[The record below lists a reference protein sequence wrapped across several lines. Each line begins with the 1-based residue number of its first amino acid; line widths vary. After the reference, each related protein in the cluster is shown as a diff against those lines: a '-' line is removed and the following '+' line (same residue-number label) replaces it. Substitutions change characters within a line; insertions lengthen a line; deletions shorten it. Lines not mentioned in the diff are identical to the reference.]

1 MDRPADA
8 KYTKTHEWVKVEGDI
23 GVVGL
28 TDYAV
33 EHLSDL
39 VYVELPPV
47 GTQTTQNEAFGEIES
62 VKAVV
67 DLNSPISGE
76 ITEIN
81 EGLPDQLELL
91 SDDTFGAGWMIKV
104 KMSDAAELE
113 TLMDLVEVHLG
124 RLQLLLAIGVDERVL
139 HDLEEPRL
147 EVGALGETG
156 VVLVRLEVGL
166 LDEVLGVFYRAGH
179 AQGALVELVAVR

>member
-23 GVVGL
+23 ATAGI

-47 GTQTTQNEAFGEIES
+47 GTQVKHNEAFGEIES
-62 VKAVV
+62 VKAVI
-67 DLNSPISGE
+67 DLNSPVTGE

-81 EGLPDQLELL
+81 ESLPDQLELL
-91 SDDTFGAGWMIKV
+91 SDDTYSAGWMIKI
-104 KMSDAAELE
+104 KMSSADELE
-113 TLMDLVEVHLG
+113 NLMDLDAYNKFCET
-124 RLQLLLAIGVDERVL
+124 DEADAR
-139 HDLEEPRL
+139 
-147 EVGALGETG
+147 
-156 VVLVRLEVGL
+156 
-166 LDEVLGVFYRAGH
+166 
-179 AQGALVELVAVR
+179 